1 MSSGLLR
8 GPREAPLI
16 VDDIVLDENLVD
28 LYQLG
33 RFQNLVMRL
42 SLCVK
47 AAIFVLLLDKTFIF
61 SC

>member
-42 SLCVK
+42 AMCVK
-47 AAIFVLLLDKTFIF
+47 AAIFVYY
-61 SC
+61 